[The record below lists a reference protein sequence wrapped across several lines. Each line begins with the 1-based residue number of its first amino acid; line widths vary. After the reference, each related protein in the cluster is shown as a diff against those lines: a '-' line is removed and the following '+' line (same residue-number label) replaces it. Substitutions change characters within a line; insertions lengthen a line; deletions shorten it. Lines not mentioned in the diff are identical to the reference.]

1 MPLMDDDIDPNDKTT
16 TVLDLVQESAK
27 DLTAQ
32 QMIKNLNTFNS
43 NVSLSGE
50 QLSN

>member
-1 MPLMDDDIDPNDKTT
+1 MPLIDDMDPNDKTT

-27 DLTAQ
+27 FLTAQ
-32 QMIKNLNTFNS
+32 QQMIENLNTFNS